1 MKNFMPGHYRGVSV
15 GTFDI
20 PLDAHNL
27 GSLLVGREAYGKTEY
42 LVARRENETAV
53 LRVTTA
59 PGTELFLPIVRVEI
73 LATPDE
79 CAFVHAPQVDT
90 GIPTQMAK
98 AALDLAPGA
107 RCVVV
112 HGLYEHVNF
121 ILDPAPIPVRVVD
134 VAPPWPPKL
143 ADQAKR
149 VLQTAEGL
157 PPIDLQ
163 LHVTDLV
170 ALAADHPSE
179 RYLYPCRGS
188 GAAPAGAQVSYLDE
202 RPPLQD
208 WTLVGCAR
216 SREIHSWI
224 YGSKPPFVELCPR
237 KLAGVADALP
247 HQATGLIPTAGAEGV
262 ATLTKCCL
270 LETGIEQSGLQ
281 VTVPWGASLA
291 EVHEGLRALVTAADP
306 AWAPA

>member
-1 MKNFMPGHYRGVSV
+1 MPGHYRGVSV
-15 GTFDI
+15 DNFDI
-20 PLDAHNL
+20 PLEAGHL
-27 GSLLVGREAYGKTEY
+27 GLHLVGREAYGKTEY
-42 LVARRENETAV
+42 LVARREDETAV
-53 LRVTTA
+53 LRVATA
-59 PGTELFLPIVRVEI
+59 PGTDLFRPILDVEL
-73 LATPDE
+73 LAGPDE

-90 GIPTQMAK
+90 GIPTQMAM
-98 AALDLAPGA
+98 AALELAPGA

-121 ILDPAPIPVRVVD
+121 ILDPVPIPIRVVD

-143 ADQAKR
+143 ADQAAR
-149 VLQTAEGL
+149 VLQTAESL
-157 PPIDLQ
+157 PPVDLQ
-163 LHVTDLV
+163 VEVTDLV
-170 ALAADHPSE
+170 ALAADHPSK

-188 GAAPAGAQVSYLDE
+188 GAAPAGAEVSYLDE

-216 SREIHSWI
+216 SRQIHSWI
-224 YGSKPPFVELCPR
+224 YGSTPPYIELCPR
-237 KLAGVADALP
+237 RLAEV
-247 HQATGLIPTAGAEGV
+247 AGAHPHEPTMPTLAAEPEGV

-270 LETGIEQSGLQ
+270 LEAGIEQAGLQ

-291 EVHEGLRALVTAADP
+291 EVYEGLRALLSAVEP